1 MEKVQF
7 MKYCLYYRAKIK
19 KELCWMVT
27 STLRY
32 SEHLAFDRCY
42 DKQNSIF
49 EFFVAPDLQNV
60 FLSVMAKFEKHGI
73 SSELEQLPNRLMDD
87 NEVV

>member
-1 MEKVQF
+1 

-19 KELCWMVT
+19 KELCWLVT

-42 DKQNSIF
+42 DKENSIF
-49 EFFVAPDLQNV
+49 EFFVAPGFQKV
-60 FLSVMAKFEKHGI
+60 FLSIMAKFEKHGI
-73 SSELEQLPNRLMDD
+73 SSQLQELPNRLMDP

>member
-1 MEKVQF
+1 

-42 DKQNSIF
+42 DKQNSVF

-60 FLSVMAKFEKHGI
+60 FLSVMEKFEKHGI
-73 SSELEQLPNRLMDD
+73 SSELEQLTNRLMD
-87 NEVV
+87 ERELI

>member
-1 MEKVQF
+1 

-19 KELCWMVT
+19 KELCWLVT

-60 FLSVMAKFEKHGI
+60 FVSIMEKFEKHGI
-73 SSELEQLPNRLMDD
+73 SSELEQLPNRLMNDR
-87 NEVV
+87 EVV